1 MRQWPSRPSPGPSVE
16 LRSGLS
22 KIQELRMTRMVAC
35 FAMGMDALLTWD
47 DVFDSRQK
55 RHESGI
61 REHSLLQAG
70 SPSVVV
76 RKVLQAREIQVDNC
90 GSFEGVL
97 DFLRLLGQH
106 VKRTTG
112 AARHGLGSR
121 SNVAG
126 QPMGDRFVKVAQKG
140 NGEDGLRV
148 PVATDLNKGFMDIC
162 EHQRIVQRPCPGRA
176 SSKALVIFGRHSTG
190 CSSDNAVSV
199 ALSTSEKSVC
209 TSKRKAG
216 NACSGRKTMADRA
229 IRVFLGDRMSD
240 RYARS

>member
-1 MRQWPSRPSPGPSVE
+1 
-16 LRSGLS
+16 
-22 KIQELRMTRMVAC
+22 MVAC
-35 FAMGMDALLTWD
+35 FAMGKDALLTWD
-47 DVFDSRQK
+47 NVFDSRQK

-61 REHSLLQAG
+61 REHGL
-70 SPSVVV
+70 
-76 RKVLQAREIQVDNC
+76 LQAREIQVDNC

-106 VKRTTG
+106 VKRSTG

-126 QPMGDRFVKVAQKG
+126 QPMGDRFVKVAQKV
-140 NGEDGLRV
+140 NGEDGLRA

-216 NACSGRKTMADRA
+216 NCMFRSKNNGGSGNPSVSR
-229 IRVFLGDRMSD
+229 
-240 RYARS
+240 RSYV

>member
-1 MRQWPSRPSPGPSVE
+1 
-16 LRSGLS
+16 
-22 KIQELRMTRMVAC
+22 MVAC

-61 REHSLLQAG
+61 REHGLLQAG

-176 SSKALVIFGRHSTG
+176 SSKGSRDFRQALNRVLFGQCGERRPFHVRKIGLHFKKEGRQCMFRSKNNG
-190 CSSDNAVSV
+190 GSGNPSVS
-199 ALSTSEKSVC
+199 
-209 TSKRKAG
+209 R
-216 NACSGRKTMADRA
+216 
-229 IRVFLGDRMSD
+229 
-240 RYARS
+240 RSYV

>member
-1 MRQWPSRPSPGPSVE
+1 MSQAFAS
-16 LRSGLS
+16 
-22 KIQELRMTRMVAC
+22 TAC
-35 FAMGMDALLTWD
+35 FRRA
-47 DVFDSRQK
+47 VRQLS
-55 RHESGI
+55 SGKCCRRARFRWTI
-61 REHSLLQAG
+61 A
-70 SPSVVV
+70 
-76 RKVLQAREIQVDNC
+76 VL
-90 GSFEGVL
+90 SEGVL

-216 NACSGRKTMADRA
+216 NACSGRKQWRIGQSECFSEIVCLTGM
-229 IRVFLGDRMSD
+229 
-240 RYARS
+240 

>member
-1 MRQWPSRPSPGPSVE
+1 
-16 LRSGLS
+16 
-22 KIQELRMTRMVAC
+22 MVAC

-61 REHSLLQAG
+61 REHGLLQAG

-126 QPMGDRFVKVAQKG
+126 QPMDDRFVKVAQKG

-176 SSKALVIFGRHSTG
+176 SELEEIDRIAQLEGVAVDSGGCERKPDDRILKGSRVLQQTFERVLFGQCGERCPFHVRKNRSVLERG
-190 CSSDNAVSV
+190 YAVSF
-199 ALSTSEKSVC
+199 
-209 TSKRKAG
+209 
-216 NACSGRKTMADRA
+216 SGISSYPDKDFT
-229 IRVFLGDRMSD
+229 
-240 RYARS
+240 

>member
-22 KIQELRMTRMVAC
+22 KFQELRMTRMVAC
-35 FAMGMDALLTWD
+35 FAMGKDALLTWD
-47 DVFDSRQK
+47 NVFDSRQK

-61 REHSLLQAG
+61 REHGL
-70 SPSVVV
+70 
-76 RKVLQAREIQVDNC
+76 LQAREIQVDNC

-106 VKRTTG
+106 VKRSTG

-126 QPMGDRFVKVAQKG
+126 QPMGDRFVKVAQKV
-140 NGEDGLRV
+140 NGEDGLRA

>member
-1 MRQWPSRPSPGPSVE
+1 M
-16 LRSGLS
+16 
-22 KIQELRMTRMVAC
+22 
-35 FAMGMDALLTWD
+35 LTWD

-61 REHSLLQAG
+61 REHGLLQAG

-126 QPMGDRFVKVAQKG
+126 QPMGDRFVKSDANIQLSSKV
-140 NGEDGLRV
+140 LRV
-148 PVATDLNKGFMDIC
+148 
-162 EHQRIVQRPCPGRA
+162 
-176 SSKALVIFGRHSTG
+176 S
-190 CSSDNAVSV
+190 AV
-199 ALSTSEKSVC
+199 LKS
-209 TSKRKAG
+209 
-216 NACSGRKTMADRA
+216 
-229 IRVFLGDRMSD
+229 
-240 RYARS
+240 